1 MGNDI
6 QNSLL
11 EALELFSNHTKS
23 TSNSSLTLKGKILD
37 LQDEELGIYL
47 VQYLD
52 NKLPVFSSNP
62 KVVYEVGTNVYFLVP
77 EGDLARPKY
86 IIGPAVPSS
95 DAFSV
100 AKNEEQYLKASEN
113 LIKSNE
119 KYELCSYISSQEFP
133 IEVNSSA
140 FNNYLSS
147 FRSFLFQ
154 IDVRTFLPGEQQKQG
169 NYGAI
174 LTIPCVDANE
184 ENPFLREYS
193 IDINNI
199 LGNPYHITSQATQ
212 SMYFNLGENIIVDTA
227 RLNTGLTFKIFQKGF
242 PNQAAD
248 KPNDIF
254 ISNIGFYAVDVLTEQ
269 QLTGYQ
275 LKLTSAQ
282 GVFFL
287 DQEDLPKELVPT
299 LFMDGREISI
309 SNKDCYWFEE
319 DMSVN
324 SEHPDFSTYGGY
336 GWKCLN
342 TLRNGN
348 YVTNVYKHNVTW
360 DDVQVASK
368 KYKCVI
374 IHKDNLL
381 SATIDIKNLSAD
393 IPTFNI
399 TADKKV
405 YVTNTGTVTLVAHY
419 ITKDGEVSADDGYI
433 YTWVRC
439 DKEDKFIEQMT
450 EKSEI
455 LTYSVAMVDLIDN
468 VYCTIQTKGGKTLAT
483 AHIQIATE
491 DGFTY
496 KLVIINDD
504 IIYKYDADGDS
515 PMGIAYDGPL
525 SSKIST
531 ITPLGYKVYKADG
544 TELSEDEY
552 RFCSHTWRVPVNSLM
567 TVDSETKKEDNGKYY
582 YEINNNQLAYTIA
595 NKFKKNTDNEVHLT
609 VVFDGIELDERVNIQ
624 FLKDGDSG
632 TNGTKCAAV
641 IGIETDSGFYGYGER
656 DADGNPQ
663 KLRLV
668 KDTNYWYYILGNQW
682 MGRLTS
688 SSSKCKVSVKAF
700 ADGVELTSGYTV
712 EYSWF
717 DSKETKPLLPLNSS
731 TGVIGATYNTQSEQ
745 DLYIVQATVK
755 FDGDTTGKS
764 TIYVYYPIDVL
775 YVSGTADSSM
785 FNISLDG
792 GFSEVQYE
800 PDGSNPSYDTTEY
813 FELKNYIGNPMW
825 TTYTNKNLILQSYY
839 SLSEGE
845 YVESKSTTSLASI
858 RPGRAYQDAS
868 SCNYVEVKFDKF
880 RYVRPIIFTY
890 NRYGMSTLNA
900 WDGNKIYTSSDEST
914 FLAPLV
920 GAGKKESDN
929 SFTGIL
935 IGERNNSEV
944 GLFGYSSGIQSIFLD
959 AEDGSATFGT
969 SDLGQIIIDPNS
981 STDGLIIKSSNYISG
996 ANGEGLQ
1003 INFTEPSIK
1012 YGNGNFSVDKNG
1024 HLISSS
1030 ATLGSPSTGQIRIS
1044 PDAGLGISYINN
1056 EGKPVFSVSEKGH
1069 LVSVSATI
1077 GGWNVQPTKLT
1088 SNNITID
1095 SAGSISSISGG
1106 NKWTLDSNGVGTFS
1120 GIAINSGLGNFSTG
1134 FGVTG
1139 TAWDQF
1145 SLLVADTA
1153 IIGELWAE
1161 TATINNLVV
1170 TETARIENL
1179 VVEGIAEVEELIAD
1193 EIKAVNA
1200 TIGTIKTDLAE
1211 VEKAIITEAEI
1222 KTLITQ
1228 KVTANYIESKLA
1240 EIGSLDVGG
1249 SISCTNCNVDGRVTC
1264 GTLYIDGEVLTGATL
1279 EKLKELV

>member
-47 VQYLD
+47 VEYLD

-100 AKNEEQYLKASEN
+100 AKNDEQYLKASEN

-154 IDVRTFLPGEQQKQG
+154 IDVRTSLPGEQQKQG

-174 LTIPCVDANE
+174 LTIPCVDANG

-212 SMYFNLGENIIVDTA
+212 SMYFNLGKNIIVDTA

-336 GWKCLN
+336 GWRCLN

-348 YVTNVYKHNVTW
+348 YVTNVYKHSVTW

-381 SATIDIKNLSAD
+381 SATIDIKNLSAE

-419 ITKDGEVSADDGYI
+419 ITKDGEVSADDGYV

-468 VYCTIQTKGGKTLAT
+468 VYCTIRNQGGKTLAT
-483 AHIQIATE
+483 AHIQIAAE

-531 ITPLGYKVYKADG
+531 IAPLGYKVYKADG

-552 RFCSHTWRVPVNSLM
+552 RFCSHTWRVPVNSLI

-582 YEINNNQLAYTIA
+582 YEINNSKLTYAIA

-717 DSKETKPLLPLNSS
+717 DSRETKPLLPLNSS
-731 TGVIGATYNTQSEQ
+731 TGVIGVTYNTQSEQ
-745 DLYIVQATVK
+745 DLYIVQATIK

-785 FNISLDG
+785 SNISLDG

-813 FELKNYIGNPMW
+813 FELKGINSDNIDWEVFTDNNLSFGKCYI
-825 TTYTNKNLILQSYY
+825 Y
-839 SLSEGE
+839 SEGE
-845 YVESKSTTSLASI
+845 YKESVDNTSIIQIKPARAYVDNSSRNYIKASVSKYIYI
-858 RPGRAYQDAS
+858 RPI
-868 SCNYVEVKFDKF
+868 V
-880 RYVRPIIFTY
+880 FTY
-890 NRYGMSTLNA
+890 NRYGMSILNT

-920 GAGKKESDN
+920 GAGKKEEDN
-929 SFTGIL
+929 SFTGVL
-935 IGERNNSEV
+935 IGTKNSKDT
-944 GLFGYSSGIQSIFLD
+944 GLFGYGHGTETIYLN
-959 AEDGSATFGT
+959 ANDGSATFGA
-969 SDLGQIIIDPNS
+969 SNQGQIIISPNS
-981 STDGLIIKSSNYISG
+981 GTAINYTDRGSVI
-996 ANGEGLQ
+996 
-1003 INFTEPSIK
+1003 
-1012 YGNGNFSVDKNG
+1012 FSVDNKG
-1024 HLISSS
+1024 HLTAHS
-1030 ATLGSPSTGQIRIS
+1030 ATLGSPNTGQIKIS
-1044 PDAGLGISYINN
+1044 PNLGLGISYTNSSGNMI
-1056 EGKPVFSVSEKGH
+1056 FSVNNSGH
-1069 LVSVSATI
+1069 LVANSATI
-1077 GGWNVQPTKLT
+1077 GGWKVGPETLT
-1088 SNNITID
+1088 GKNITID
-1095 SAGSISSISGG
+1095 SNRGSISGISPNGSWGLYSNGAGLFSAINISG
-1106 NKWTLDSNGVGTFS
+1106 
-1120 GIAINSGLGNFSTG
+1120 GLGNFNTG
-1134 FGVTG
+1134 FGVRG
-1139 TAWDQF
+1139 TAWQDFQT
-1145 SLLVADTA
+1145 LVADTA
-1153 IIGELWAE
+1153 IVNTLFANIAH
-1161 TATINNLVV
+1161 INNAFINYADI
-1170 TETARIENL
+1170 TNGKIENL
-1179 VVEGIAEVEELIAD
+1179 QVNIAR
-1193 EIKAVNA
+1193 VNNMFANYA
-1200 TIGTIKTDLAE
+1200 TIKQLNAVDA
-1211 VEKAIITEAEI
+1211 KFKNITVSFAN
-1222 KTLITQ
+1222 
-1228 KVTANYIESKLA
+1228 VTGKLA
-1240 EIGSLDVGG
+1240 VSQIEAGGYTVGWHRSSGQTIRDYDTTAITDKNGKVHTVVTKIYVGDEIGSYL
-1249 SISCTNCNVDGRVTC
+1249 GRS
-1264 GTLYIDGEVLTGATL
+1264 
-1279 EKLKELV
+1279 